1 MHDRGVGSKRR
12 TLCSM
17 LAVAAIAAR
26 ALGRTVAK
34 EFPLRAGEVI
44 R

>member
-1 MHDRGVGSKRR
+1 
-12 TLCSM
+12 M

>member
-17 LAVAAIAAR
+17 LAGAAIAAR

-44 R
+44 Q